1 MKLAES
7 DLLALLPPHI
17 ADDPAFSAAGRA
29 VAPHLRALAR
39 AIPNLLIFA
48 SLGHQDPQ
56 TMLGPL
62 ARLTAARG
70 GLKEPEL
77 ELLESLAWQFHVDF
91 REAARTREEL
101 AGMVLSSIPWH
112 RIKGTPASIKAALA
126 LCGYGT
132 YPPPG
137 TAASRAAG
145 AQQGPR
151 SLQATAHPA
160 QDVRVGEI
168 IVDEDGEGYY
178 WAAYQLGLSGVTGM
192 DDLARIVS
200 ICREMQPARCRMW
213 RVYTPD
219 YDFRPGVWSGPL
231 PLCAWSNCWW
241 SEYSGSETPDI
252 PGLDDSTGLIV
263 SFGARRSVLVSPL
276 CGAVAHAALLLTLN
290 HGWQTPLLLFPA
302 WSECSYGDVFPR
314 DHSFTF
320 AHLYSFTWAEA
331 IYEQYRWAG
340 PWDGRCWRGATLR
353 VDRRLPPWRFHLL
366 GHSLT
371 EGVWSGCEP
380 DYTPTFRPDAVHG
393 RVLSDVPGTWSAL
406 NFWGGAPRVEILPA
420 PQVWSE
426 DAWSEDILAPNEVE
440 IPELVPCLRG
450 EAVPALEPGRPL
462 GAVTLHFPASTAPLC
477 PDAAPRW
484 TGRWNKRRWRGHC
497 GRIEIKS
504 ISAMPAGK
512 RAAAQRSAASAAPLA
527 NEPESRAGMR
537 G

>member
-1 MKLAES
+1 MSARLNDG

-29 VAPHLRALAR
+29 VAPHLRALAHT
-39 AIPNLLIFA
+39 IPNLLIFA
-48 SLGHQDPQ
+48 RLGHQDPQ

-112 RIKGTPASIKAALA
+112 RIKGTPASIRAALE
-126 LCGYGT
+126 LCGYSGIT
-132 YPPPG
+132 
-137 TAASRAAG
+137 
-145 AQQGPR
+145 
-151 SLQATAHPA
+151 L
-160 QDVRVGEI
+160 E
-168 IVDEDGEGYY
+168 EDGEGDY

-192 DDLARIVS
+192 DDLARIVA

-219 YDFRPGVWSGPL
+219 YDFRPGVWSGAL
-231 PLCAWSNCWW
+231 PLCTWSNCWW
-241 SEYSGSETPDI
+241 SEYSGAETPDI

-276 CGAVAHAALLLTLN
+276 CGAVTHAALLLTLN

-302 WSECSYGDVFPR
+302 WSECNYGDVFPR
-314 DHSFTF
+314 DHSFTI

-331 IYEQYRWAG
+331 VYEQYRWAG
-340 PWDGRCWRGATLR
+340 PWDGRCWRGRLLR
-353 VDRRLPPWRFHLL
+353 VDRRLPPWRFHVL
-366 GHSLT
+366 GHPLT

-380 DYTPTFRPDAVHG
+380 DYTPTFRPDAAHG

-426 DAWSEDILAPNEVE
+426 DAWSEDVLAPKEVE

-462 GAVTLHFPASTAPLC
+462 PAVTLHFPASTAPLC

-497 GRIEIKS
+497 GFFVIKS
-504 ISAMPAGK
+504 EPAPKAKK
-512 RAAAQRSAASAAPLA
+512 RAARKKKEA
-527 NEPESRAGMR
+527 
-537 G
+537 